1 VALVRKES
9 FRGTSLTDRQ
19 WEVIRMRAAGLT
31 QAEVAQ
37 KLKTTRENISI
48 IEHRAHD
55 KITAAK
61 ATLEALQELETTRE
75 VLLPSGTSIFEAVSL
90 IVLRGD
96 ILGIKLKQSADSL
109 LALLR
114 SRCRSKIRGH
124 HLVAVVKAEISDE
137 GEVSFKITV

>member
-1 VALVRKES
+1 MVRKES

-19 WEVIRMRAAGLT
+19 WEVIRMRAGGLT

-61 ATLEALQELETTRE
+61 ATLEALQEMETTKE

-109 LALLR
+109 LALMR

>member
-1 VALVRKES
+1 
-9 FRGTSLTDRQ
+9 
-19 WEVIRMRAAGLT
+19 MRAAGLT

>member
-1 VALVRKES
+1 LAEKS
-9 FRGTSLTDRQ
+9 AFHGTTLTDRQ
-19 WEVIRMRAAGLT
+19 WQVIRLRADGLT
-31 QAEVAQ
+31 QAEVAR

-61 ATLEALQELETTRE
+61 ATLAALQELEVTRE
-75 VLLPSGTSIFEAVSL
+75 VLLPGGTSIFEATSL
-90 IVLRGD
+90 IVLRAD
-96 ILGIKLKQSADSL
+96 ILGIKLAQSADSL

-124 HLVAVVKAEISDE
+124 HLVAAVKAEIGE
-137 GEVSFKITV
+137 GGEVAFKITV

>member
-1 VALVRKES
+1 LVRKES

-19 WEVIRMRAAGLT
+19 WEVIRMRANGLT

-61 ATLEALQELETTRE
+61 ATLEALQELETTKE

-96 ILGIKLKQSADSL
+96 ILGIKLKHSADSL
-109 LALLR
+109 LALMR